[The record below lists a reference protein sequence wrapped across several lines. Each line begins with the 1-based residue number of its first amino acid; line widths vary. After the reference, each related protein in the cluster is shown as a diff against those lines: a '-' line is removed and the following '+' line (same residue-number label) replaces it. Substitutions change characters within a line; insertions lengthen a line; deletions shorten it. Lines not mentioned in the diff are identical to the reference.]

1 MPSLKVDSM
10 KDIGGLADYLEK
22 KLKTNVRNPFKLA
35 VDKED
40 NCLTINIDKCIRK
53 NGRKYLVTL
62 NHLSD
67 ILAEYIL
74 KSYENNIL
82 EKIIAR
88 ICEGLPKTDRDE
100 IYRIACIRLYTHHER
115 NMDNLIESRRK
126 LISAKIAEYLRTED
140 RIIIEGFVTFRLGEY
155 VRNLEIEVERSI
167 RQFFIER
174 QYEEYINLLTNFV
187 KMQAPRVPELHVF
200 AQNNGSYRVEGAK
213 PFEIPEDIVNGFGFE
228 SNNPVI
234 EDDDFMIGFLLTCAP
249 VRIFI
254 HNSVFFRNKELL
266 NTIRIVFS
274 ECILL
279 NE

>member
-1 MPSLKVDSM
+1 MPSLKVDSV

-22 KLKTNVRNPFKLA
+22 RLKMNVRNPFKLV
-35 VDKED
+35 VDKKD

-88 ICEGLPKTDRDE
+88 ICEGLSKTDRDE
-100 IYRIACIRLYTHHER
+100 IYRIACIRLYTHNER
-115 NMDNLIESRRK
+115 NMGNLIESRRK
-126 LISAKIAEYLRTED
+126 LISAKIAEYFRSES

-174 QYEEYINLLTNFV
+174 QYEEYINLLTSFV
-187 KMQAPRVPELHVF
+187 KMQVPRVPELHVF
-200 AQNNGSYRVEGAK
+200 VQNNGSYRVEGAK
-213 PFEIPEDIVNGFGFE
+213 PFEIPEDIVNGFGIE
-228 SNNPVI
+228 SSNPVI
-234 EDDDFMIGFLLTCAP
+234 DDDDFMIGFLLTCAP

-254 HNSVFFRNKELL
+254 HNSVFFKNKELL

>member
-22 KLKTNVRNPFKLA
+22 RLKMNVRNPFKLV
-35 VDKED
+35 VDKEG

-88 ICEGLPKTDRDE
+88 ICEGLSKTDRDE
-100 IYRIACIRLYTHHER
+100 IYRIACIRLYTHNER
-115 NMDNLIESRRK
+115 NMGNLIESRRK
-126 LISAKIAEYLRTED
+126 LISAKIAEYFRSED
-140 RIIIEGFVTFRLGEY
+140 RIIVEGFVTFRLGEY

-174 QYEEYINLLTNFV
+174 QYEEYINLLTSFV

-200 AQNNGSYRVEGAK
+200 VQNNGSYRVEGAK
-213 PFEIPEDIVNGFGFE
+213 PFEIPEDIVNGFGIE
-228 SNNPVI
+228 SSNPVI

-254 HNSVFFRNKELL
+254 HNSLSFKNKELL

>member
-1 MPSLKVDSM
+1 MPSLKVDSV
-10 KDIGGLADYLEK
+10 KDIRGLACYLEERFRM
-22 KLKTNVRNPFKLA
+22 NVRNPFKLV
-35 VDKED
+35 VDKEG
-40 NCLTINIDKCIRK
+40 NCLTILIDGCIRK
-53 NGRKYLVTL
+53 NGRRYLVTL

-88 ICEGLPKTDRDE
+88 ICEGLPKNDRDE

-115 NMDNLIESRRK
+115 NMDNLIESRRR
-126 LISAKIAEYLRTED
+126 LISAKIAEYLRNED
-140 RIIIEGFVTFRLGEY
+140 KIILEGFVTFRLGDY
-155 VRNLEIEVERSI
+155 VKNLEIEVERSI

-174 QYEEYINLLTNFV
+174 QYEEYINLLISFV
-187 KMQAPRVPELHVF
+187 KMQVPRVPELHVF
-200 AQNNGSYRVEGAK
+200 VQDNGSCRVEGAK
-213 PFEIPEDIVNGFGFE
+213 PFEIPEDIVNGFGIQ
-228 SNNPVI
+228 SSNPVI
-234 EDDDFMIGFLLTCAP
+234 EDGDFMIGFLLTCAP

-254 HNSVFFRNKELL
+254 HNPVFFKNKELL